1 MVLVVDASVAVKWLV
16 PEEGSDLALGLHDST
31 QEMHAPRLLAAEVT
45 NALWRKA
52 RVGELDQAEAS
63 ALAAEVSRLP
73 VQWHTDETICAD
85 ATRLAIAY
93 DRPVYDFMYLALA
106 QRLSTRLVTADQRFV
121 NALAAGDCGDLVVE
135 LRSAGGDG

>member
-1 MVLVVDASVAVKWLV
+1 MVLVVDASAAVKWLV

-63 ALAAEVSRLP
+63 ALAAEVPRLP
-73 VQWHTDETICAD
+73 VQWHTDETNSLPSEAACELIQSVLGRVSGQGCATD
-85 ATRLAIAY
+85 PEQSPPTEVAES
-93 DRPVYDFMYLALA
+93 D
-106 QRLSTRLVTADQRFV
+106 
-121 NALAAGDCGDLVVE
+121 
-135 LRSAGGDG
+135 